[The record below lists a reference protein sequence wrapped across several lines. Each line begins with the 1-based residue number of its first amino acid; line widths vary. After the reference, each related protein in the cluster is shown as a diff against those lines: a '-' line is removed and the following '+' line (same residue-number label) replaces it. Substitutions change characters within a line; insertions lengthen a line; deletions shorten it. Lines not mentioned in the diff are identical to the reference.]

1 MEASL
6 NPELPTFQSVLQ
18 SIIAQSKSITELKE
32 SIIEQ
37 NKSFTKTELA
47 IDRLT
52 KQITRTEKQVGEI
65 TDTLGKYVEEHV
77 RPKAISEFKKF
88 GVFLNESHQ
97 RVTNVEGLGEKS
109 YEIDLLLVNTEYAV
123 AVECKSKLKIDDINE
138 HLLRLDKI
146 RNNPTK
152 GLKDVKIIG
161 AVAGMIVPKNVLDY
175 AIKKGLFVF
184 VPTGETVKIANEKSF
199 KFKTWVTE

>member
-6 NPELPTFQSVLQ
+6 NPELPTFQSVLLT
-18 SIIAQSKSITELKE
+18 IIELKE

-37 NKSFTKTELA
+37 NKSFTKTEQA

-65 TDTLGKYVEEHV
+65 TDTLGKYVEEQV

-88 GVFLNESHQ
+88 GVILNESHF
-97 RVTNVEGLGEKS
+97 RVTNEDDKGNTL
-109 YEIDLLLVNTEYAV
+109 YEIDLLLVNTEFAV
-123 AVECKSKLKIDDINE
+123 AVESKSKLKIDDVDD
-138 HLLRLDKI
+138 HLKRLEKV
-146 RNNPTK
+146 RTHPTK
-152 GLKDVKIIG
+152 GLKNVKIIG
-161 AVAGMIVPKNVLDY
+161 AVAGLIVPKNVLEY

-184 VPTGETVKIANEKSF
+184 IPTGETVKLANEKSF